1 MQVNELFKQS
11 NTILLD
17 GGMGTMLQA
26 AGLKLGA
33 RPEELNITDPALIEG
48 IHGQYAAAG
57 SRIVNAN
64 TFGASAHKL
73 TGSAYTLE
81 QVITAGIENCKRA
94 CAPYG
99 ALTALDVGPLGELL
113 EPSGTLAFEDAVA
126 EYARIVKAGEAAG
139 ADLIFLRPTP
149 TCTS

>member
-48 IHGQYAAAG
+48 IHAQYAAAG

-73 TGSAYTLE
+73 ADRKSTRLNSSHPNPSRMPSSA
-81 QVITAGIENCKRA
+81 
-94 CAPYG
+94 
-99 ALTALDVGPLGELL
+99 
-113 EPSGTLAFEDAVA
+113 
-126 EYARIVKAGEAAG
+126 
-139 ADLIFLRPTP
+139 
-149 TCTS
+149 

>member
-1 MQVNELFKQS
+1 MQVNELFRQS

-73 TGSAYTLE
+73 AGSAYTLE
-81 QVITAGIENCKRA
+81 QV
-94 CAPYG
+94 
-99 ALTALDVGPLGELL
+99 L
-113 EPSGTLAFEDAVA
+113 S
-126 EYARIVKAGEAAG
+126 
-139 ADLIFLRPTP
+139 LIHI
-149 TCTS
+149 